1 MIPMLLL
8 ATVRFEMRRMGINRL
23 KLWLRIFWVFSF
35 GLPSNGSV
43 RNATYGDKPPEA
55 MVANFLGLFIWFA
68 VIAVVFVATRSSFQR
83 QDIIEELSESD
94 PMLG

>member
-1 MIPMLLL
+1 
-8 ATVRFEMRRMGINRL
+8 
-23 KLWLRIFWVFSF
+23 
-35 GLPSNGSV
+35 
-43 RNATYGDKPPEA
+43 